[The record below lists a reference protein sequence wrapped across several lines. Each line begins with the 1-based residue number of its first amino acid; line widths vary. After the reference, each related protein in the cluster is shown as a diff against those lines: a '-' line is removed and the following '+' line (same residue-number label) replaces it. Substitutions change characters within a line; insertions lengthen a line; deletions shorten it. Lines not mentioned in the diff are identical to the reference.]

1 MRFDPTKEKALED
14 LITQRDEEYYKFL
27 MDRQELI
34 NECEDLKSKC
44 DARIA
49 NINSERSLLRRE
61 IDELYNFLIKF
72 GDIGDKI
79 SIFEYTFEDFINIP
93 HFNTIQ
99 KKSKN
104 PQIKHAGFFDYYL
117 YGVGAI
123 VKHFQ
128 NRKTFL
134 EEKENFEK
142 EKLSWTGELLSIEA
156 YKLFLED
163 ASKIAELYFKTLI
176 VIKELIYYTIIP
188 ELEGVQS
195 FLYAQAAKDII
206 ISNEAITVLTP
217 SKISRFKGS
226 KKYNKHYTF
235 IKNAH
240 DYYCLITEFFKTPV
254 FTNLLSKF
262 ESNTLKF
269 DKDFE
274 EFQKSIKPIE
284 DLKEKLL
291 DNSVFSN
298 KTLAINKKKTKT
310 KK

>member
-14 LITQRDEEYYKFL
+14 LITKRDEEYYKFL
-27 MDRQELI
+27 KEKQELI
-34 NECEDLKSKC
+34 NKCEDLKSKC

-79 SIFEYTFEDFINIP
+79 SIFEYSFEDFINIP

-99 KKSKN
+99 KNSKN

-123 VKHFQ
+123 VKHIQ
-128 NRKTFL
+128 NRKTYL
-134 EEKENFEK
+134 DEKKNFEEEQLK
-142 EKLSWTGELLSIEA
+142 WSMEIQLINV

-254 FTNLLSKF
+254 FTNLISKF
-262 ESNTLKF
+262 ESNSLNF
-269 DKDFE
+269 DDDIE

-284 DLKEKLL
+284 NLKEKLL